1 MNVYDYLLGQSGFL
15 YKPFLLGNKEELSY
29 QELYGQSIKLAR
41 YLVETYGQNNN
52 ILLISPNSVYFI
64 IAYMAI
70 LKSGNV
76 CVPLNPSIEPDNLA
90 FVVDL
95 CKARTAFIAP
105 AMEGERWDLLEDVIY
120 DYSDRANESVGLAGD
135 SLNHKDFDED
145 RLAEII
151 FTSGS
156 TGEPKGVM
164 ISHGNIIANT
174 KSIIEYL
181 ALDGADNI
189 MIVLPFY
196 YCYGLSLLHTH
207 LRVGGS
213 IVLNNSFMFVGSV
226 ISDLNKYGCTGF
238 SGVPSH
244 YQILLRKAKSFK
256 DTEFPKLR
264 YVTQAGGKLHNAF
277 ISEFTES
284 FPDVKFYV
292 MYGQT
297 EATARLS
304 YLEPERL
311 PEKLGSMGRAIPG
324 VELVIADE
332 KGKLIGETGVVG
344 EVLARGGNIMK
355 GYLED
360 EKSTAETLK
369 DGWLHTGDLAYRD
382 EDGYFF
388 LTARKKEIIKVGG
401 RRISPK
407 EIEEV
412 IVSMPGV
419 VDCSIS
425 GVFDEILGEALKA
438 EIVLADAGDS
448 KIDDTF
454 VKKYCGEHLAL
465 EKIPG
470 IIEFKSKLVVAST
483 GKKVKGQQK
492 TQE

>member
-15 YKPFLLGNKEELSY
+15 YKPFLIGNKEELSY
-29 QELYGQSIKLAR
+29 QDLYGRSMKLAR

-52 ILLISPNSVYFI
+52 ILLISPNSSYFI

-70 LKSGNV
+70 MKSGNV

-90 FVVDL
+90 FVVDM
-95 CKARTAFIAP
+95 CKAKIGFIAP
-105 AMEGERWDLLEDVIY
+105 ELKSERWDLLDEVIY
-120 DYSDRANESVGLAGD
+120 EYSALENETIGLAGE
-135 SLNHKDFDED
+135 SLNHRDFDKD

-174 KSIIEYL
+174 ESIVEYL
-181 ALDGADNI
+181 ELDGGDTI
-189 MIVLPFY
+189 LIVLPFY

-207 LRVGGS
+207 LKVGGS

-226 ISDLNKYGCTGF
+226 ISDLNQYQCTGF

-244 YQILLRKAKSFK
+244 YQILLRKAKTFK
-256 DTEFPKLR
+256 DTAFPLLR

-284 FPDVKFYV
+284 FPDVKFFV

-311 PEKLGSMGRAIPG
+311 SEKLGSMGRAIPG
-324 VELVIADE
+324 VELDIVDE
-332 KGKLIGETGVVG
+332 KGDFIEKTGVVG

-355 GYLED
+355 GYLGD
-360 EKSTAETLK
+360 EKGTAVILK
-369 DGWLHTGDLAYRD
+369 DGWLHTGDLAYKD
-382 EDGYFF
+382 VDGYFF

-412 IVSMPGV
+412 IVSIPGV

-425 GVFDEILGEALKA
+425 GVQDDYLGEALKA

-448 KIDDTF
+448 EINESF
-454 VKKYCGEHLAL
+454 VKNYCGQRLAL

-470 IIEFKSKLVVAST
+470 IIKFKSRLEVAST
-483 GKKVKGQQK
+483 GKKIKGR
-492 TQE
+492 